1 MKEKFSD
8 MGEYHDPNLRLERT
22 EIAQQDFDAQVSP
35 IFVDQVV
42 KQIQNELG
50 IEIRKSPDLGV
61 REIKIM
67 AMNRFLDL
75 IEKGLLS
82 TKEAEKCYQRFA
94 HMVDFYYGS

>member
-50 IEIRKSPDLGV
+50 IEIKKSPDLGV
-61 REIKIM
+61 KEIKIM

-82 TKEAEKCYQRFA
+82 VKEAEKCYQRFA
-94 HMVDFYYGS
+94 HMVDFYYGN